1 MLVLHNSIQRTNIRA
16 SEAKNKR
23 TRGGRS
29 CPEQHRRGT
38 NDSISRLS
46 EHPLNPPVTFLLIAR
61 PSLGSPSKHPPPD
74 MGFRFGPCPRSG
86 LRSRSSCIRHAFGSC
101 RQRQRD
107 LGGSPIFD
115 RTRVRGLTRNHSA
128 RTSKGHRCLI
138 PGAPAVVTAATRV
151 TGGRLNPV
159 TEPLVF
165 RSDGMLRIL
174 FVPGPNDFFFRRMI
188 FSSNGRGSAH
198 RDSPSMAFPRLR
210 HWLTAI
216 GRPAF

>member
-1 MLVLHNSIQRTNIRA
+1 LPRAAPSRNQRLDFQAVRTSPKPSCNLPPDRPA
-16 SEAKNKR
+16 LAGKSEQ
-23 TRGGRS
+23 T
-29 CPEQHRRGT
+29 
-38 NDSISRLS
+38 
-46 EHPLNPPVTFLLIAR
+46 
-61 PSLGSPSKHPPPD
+61 PPPD

-86 LRSRSSCIRHAFGSC
+86 LPSPRRVSGMHLVRAGRSSATWVVHPF
-101 RQRQRD
+101 
-107 LGGSPIFD
+107 FD

-138 PGAPAVVTAATRV
+138 PGAPAVVCAATRV
-151 TGGRLNPV
+151 TRGRLNPV

-174 FVPGPNDFFFRRMI
+174 FVPGPNDFFFGRMI